1 MRLEPLD
8 LVKVKDEGREEHVR
22 FLQGFF
28 DLGALGSQ
36 VAVAVHGQLQRG
48 KLLADL
54 QTRAFLCLVV
64 QFTECTSRAQRKDS
78 ATTRLSYCRLSNEDL
93 QTRAFLCLMVQSTEC
108 TCLLGATTRLSYC
121 RLINEDLQTRPFY
134 AW

>member
-28 DLGALGSQ
+28 DLGALGGQ
-36 VAVAVHGQLQRG
+36 VTVAVHSQLQRG

-54 QTRAFLCLVV
+54 QTTAFLWSFLCLVI
-64 QFTECTSRAQRKDS
+64 QYTECTNWAQRQD
-78 ATTRLSYCRLSNEDL
+78 
-93 QTRAFLCLMVQSTEC
+93 
-108 TCLLGATTRLSYC
+108 
-121 RLINEDLQTRPFY
+121 
-134 AW
+134 